1 MFMMIVSAACLL
13 ALVCVLVWVLTPTVK
28 TFGGPD
34 FEPVPTEPDRVELP
48 VHAASVTRGGA
59 GV

>member
-13 ALVCVLVWVLTPTVK
+13 ALVGMLVWFLTPTVK

-34 FEPVPTEPDRVELP
+34 FEPVPTEPERVELH
-48 VHAASVTRGGA
+48 VHAASVTSGGA
-59 GV
+59 SV